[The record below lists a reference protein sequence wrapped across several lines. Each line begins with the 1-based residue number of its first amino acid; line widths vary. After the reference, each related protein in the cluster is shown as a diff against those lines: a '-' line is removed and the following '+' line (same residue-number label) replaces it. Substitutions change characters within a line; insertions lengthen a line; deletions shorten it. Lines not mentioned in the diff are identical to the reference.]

1 MQFHRLLLCNHC
13 MNRKPIRICETENI
27 FNGVDSNKHIKIKPF
42 DTQCIK
48 ILPITI
54 PEM

>member
-1 MQFHRLLLCNHC
+1 MQMQFHRLLLCNHC

-27 FNGVDSNKHIKIKPF
+27 FNEVDSNKHF